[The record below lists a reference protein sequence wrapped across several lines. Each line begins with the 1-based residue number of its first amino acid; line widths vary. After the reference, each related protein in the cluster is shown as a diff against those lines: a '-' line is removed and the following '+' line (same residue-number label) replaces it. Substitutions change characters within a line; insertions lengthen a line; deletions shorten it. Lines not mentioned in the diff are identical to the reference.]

1 VIPALHARRRFL
13 HFGREEE
20 ERLASRFLREFVDV
34 FFGLEHSFEAVL
46 DAFFERDKS
55 TYEGFYGYGVVG
67 D

>member
-1 VIPALHARRRFL
+1 LVGKRRR
-13 HFGREEE
+13 GW
-20 ERLASRFLREFVDV
+20 LAVSYENSVDV

-55 TYEGFYGYGVVG
+55 TYEGFYDYGVVG